1 MAQVKVK
8 LISCLNH
15 VCKIPSPLPQH
26 VTQYERGHHL
36 FIGCNAHRGRG
47 VQGTVCWGRSL
58 GDHGQVG
65 VSISSPGPQERGSLG
80 HGQLPFTRRHPA
92 WESPGAIYFT
102 LDIGELTL
110 VQHFGGGVHLA
121 WGRGEQMCLED
132 GAVSFS
138 ALAAKSCTVKQHRD
152 PVSAA
157 QTPLP
162 LERSLCASL
171 RVPCS
176 NLFVGGCLLRGPWPN
191 GSACSARLPLP
202 NPATSLL

>member
-102 LDIGELTL
+102 LDIGEHAL
-110 VQHFGGGVHLA
+110 VQNFGAGGTTSPGVGGSRCVSKMELSPFPHWQQSPALQNSIVTLFPRHKPHFP
-121 WGRGEQMCLED
+121 
-132 GAVSFS
+132 S
-138 ALAAKSCTVKQHRD
+138 
-152 PVSAA
+152 SAA
-157 QTPLP
+157 SVP
-162 LERSLCASL
+162 ASEFHA
-171 RVPCS
+171 PT
-176 NLFVGGCLLRGPWPN
+176 CLWAGV
-191 GSACSARLPLP
+191 C
-202 NPATSLL
+202 

>member
-1 MAQVKVK
+1 MQRTSGEGGARDRLLGQESRRPRTGWCVHF
-8 LISCLNH
+8 LPRPPGEGELGTRTAPFHQASPCLG
-15 VCKIPSPLPQH
+15 KPWS
-26 VTQYERGHHL
+26 HL
-36 FIGCNAHRGRG
+36 FHTGHRRA
-47 VQGTVCWGRSL
+47 RSCA
-58 GDHGQVG
+58 
-65 VSISSPGPQERGSLG
+65 E
-80 HGQLPFTRRHPA
+80 F
-92 WESPGAIYFT
+92 W
-102 LDIGELTL
+102 
-110 VQHFGGGVHLA
+110 GGGDHLA
-121 WGRGEQMCLED
+121 WGGGEQMCLED

-162 LERSLCASL
+162 LERSLRASL

-176 NLFVGGCLLRGPWPN
+176 NLLVGGCLLRGPWPN